1 MEIKNYMHTVHYYE
15 TDKMAISH
23 HSNYIRWMEEARV
36 DFLEQIG
43 WGFEKMEAMGIV
55 SPVLEV
61 NCQYKKS
68 TTFSD
73 KIQIAVKVKEFKG
86 LKLWIEYEM
95 RNAATRE
102 LCAIGTSAH
111 CFMHTNG
118 KPIFMEKEYP
128 EFYSIMKS
136 HEIQK

>member
-1 MEIKNYMHTVHYYE
+1 
-15 TDKMAISH
+15 
-23 HSNYIRWMEEARV
+23 
-36 DFLEQIG
+36 
-43 WGFEKMEAMGIV
+43 
-55 SPVLEV
+55 
-61 NCQYKKS
+61 
-68 TTFSD
+68 
-73 KIQIAVKVKEFKG
+73 
-86 LKLWIEYEM
+86 M
-95 RNAATRE
+95 RNAATGE